1 MANLTNAGNHQ
12 LATFG
17 QFGSAVVKDSSDAST
32 PPSGKVFVAITMLT
46 DCTFDTAVTT
56 EGSETNGGLISED
69 STIWASSVDGS
80 KGSSTNGVAVASTIT
95 FPKGVTIYGRY
106 TEIDVASGTCI
117 AYVG

>member
-17 QFGSAVVKDSSDAST
+17 QFGSAVIKDSTDAST

-46 DCTFDTAVTT
+46 DCTFDSGVADPF
-56 EGSETNGGLISED
+56 EEGGLVSED
-69 STIWASSVDGS
+69 GTLWASTRPSTAGS
-80 KGSSTNGVAVASTIT
+80 ASNGQTITSSIT

>member
-1 MANLTNAGNHQ
+1 MANLMNSAHYN
-12 LATFG
+12 LATMG
-17 QFGSAVVKDSSDAST
+17 QVGSAVIKDGTAAST

-46 DCTFDTAVTT
+46 DCTFETAVTS

-69 STIWASSVDGS
+69 STVWASSVDSS
-80 KGSSTNGVAVASTIT
+80 KGSASNGVAVAATVT

>member
-17 QFGSAVVKDSSDAST
+17 QFGSAIIKNGTLAST

-56 EGSETNGGLISED
+56 SGSEDDGGLISQD
-69 STIWASSVDGS
+69 STTWASSVHNS
-80 KGSSTNGVAVASTIT
+80 KGSASNGVAVATSVT

-106 TEIDVASGTCI
+106 TEIDLATGTCI